1 MAVSDEGKA
10 LLENAYELETP
21 DDSRAYYRGFAAS
34 YDEDFADGLGFVYP
48 QKIAEIYLQ
57 ISGPDDGP
65 IADIGCGTG
74 LVAQALDQSVQPI
87 DGMDISPDMLA
98 RANEKALYRRTY
110 EIDLTGDLG
119 PICNDYGA
127 VLSSGTFTHGHL
139 GPEVLEKLL
148 GIARPGALFVI
159 GVNKAHFTSLGFE
172 ATLQALLHAGRIS
185 GLEAREVRIYA
196 KDGHE
201 HSEDMALA
209 VSFRTT

>member
-1 MAVSDEGKA
+1 MSDKA
-10 LLENAYELETP
+10 QRLLENAYALETP

-34 YDEDFADGLGFVYP
+34 YDEDFADVLGFVYP
-48 QKIAEIYLQ
+48 QKIAEIYRQ

-98 RANEKALYRRTY
+98 RANEKALYRRTF

-127 VLSSGTFTHGHL
+127 LLSSGTFTQGHL

-159 GVNKAHFTSLGFE
+159 GVNKVHFTSLGFE
-172 ATLQALLHAGRIS
+172 AMLQALMHAGRIS

-209 VSFRTT
+209 VSFRKA